1 MRKTRATLAVACLIF
16 TVAAC
21 DHKPAPLSQQEKQ
34 IVTELTA
41 KLKTRCVGRY
51 LIDMPGEAVES
62 GSAKIRGVSIEAK
75 AMTEDAWRRE
85 VAQREATLKATK
97 SRDAYPFL
105 YAAGTAQTDH
115 TYYFIH
121 RGTISEAPNR
131 RYIEGYKWDR
141 GYRLLLKVKTYDYT
155 NPDRSS
161 DPIVKQFDVKN
172 EVPEKT
178 AVVFSLLEKLR
189 GRSTDEIPTEPGVC
203 FAGGFL
209 SVPAGNNERVD
220 TQFGLSRLEDVSFD
234 ISTTPDLPASTTL
247 LQRADSPEVRQE
259 LKDADGMLVR
269 KGSVDLHGLKAEEWL
284 VEGRRPGDG
293 RGHSFSLTANEM
305 TSGPATPYLS
315 LDLTTGG
322 QVMLQGKLVKL
333 DKASLT
339 TGEAVALWDTVSRT
353 LRPRPNGY

>member
-1 MRKTRATLAVACLIF
+1 
-16 TVAAC
+16 
-21 DHKPAPLSQQEKQ
+21 
-34 IVTELTA
+34 
-41 KLKTRCVGRY
+41 
-51 LIDMPGEAVES
+51 MPGEAEES
-62 GSAKIRGVSIEAK
+62 GSAKLQGVSIEAK
-75 AMTEDAWRRE
+75 AMTEDAWRQE
-85 VAQREATLKATK
+85 VAQREAALTATK

-105 YAAGTAQTDH
+105 YEAGKARGEH

-121 RGTISEAPNR
+121 RGTIYEAPNR

-141 GYRLLLKVKTYDYT
+141 GYRFLLKVKTYDYT

-178 AVVFSLLEKLR
+178 NLVFSLLEKLR
-189 GRSTDEIPTEPGVC
+189 GRSPDDIPTEPGVC

-209 SVPAGNNERVD
+209 PAPAGSNEDVD
-220 TQFGLSRLEDVSFD
+220 AQFGLARMRDVSFD
-234 ISTTPDLPASTTL
+234 ISTMPDLPPSTTL

-259 LKDADGMLVR
+259 LNDADGILVR

-284 VEGRRPGDG
+284 VEGRRPGEG
-293 RGHSFSLTANEM
+293 RGHSFSLSVNEM

-322 QVMLQGKLVKL
+322 QVMIQGKLVKL

-339 TGEAVALWDTVSRT
+339 TGEAVGLWDAVSRT
-353 LRPRPNGY
+353 LRLRPGAM